1 MDSSFKSNILPA
13 LAIILVVLLFI
24 YIPVNKQNTPV
35 KNFLKQENIRLKKS
49 NDSLNLVI
57 EKNEFIF
64 NEMSRTLLDMAN
76 EKREI
81 KYIYNEK
88 YKEIRFFTNSRIIM
102 EFDSIFAKSDLN

>member
-1 MDSSFKSNILPA
+1 
-13 LAIILVVLLFI
+13 
-24 YIPVNKQNTPV
+24 
-35 KNFLKQENIRLKKS
+35 
-49 NDSLNLVI
+49 
-57 EKNEFIF
+57 
-64 NEMSRTLLDMAN
+64 MSRTLLEMAN

>member
-24 YIPVNKQNTPV
+24 YLPVNKQNTPV

-64 NEMSRTLLDMAN
+64 NEMSRTLLNMAN

-102 EFDSIFAKSDLN
+102 EFDSIFAKSDFN

>member
-24 YIPVNKQNTPV
+24 YLPVNKQNTPV

-57 EKNEFIF
+57 EKNDFIF

-102 EFDSIFAKSDLN
+102 EFDSIFSKSDLN

>member
-24 YIPVNKQNTPV
+24 YLPVNKQNTPV

-102 EFDSIFAKSDLN
+102 EFDSIFSKSDLN

>member
-1 MDSSFKSNILPA
+1 MDSSFKSNILPT
-13 LAIILVVLLFI
+13 LAILLVILLFV
-24 YIPVNKQNTPV
+24 YLPVNKQNKPI
-35 KNFLKQENIRLKKS
+35 KNFLKQENIRLQKS

>member
-24 YIPVNKQNTPV
+24 YLPVNKQNTPV